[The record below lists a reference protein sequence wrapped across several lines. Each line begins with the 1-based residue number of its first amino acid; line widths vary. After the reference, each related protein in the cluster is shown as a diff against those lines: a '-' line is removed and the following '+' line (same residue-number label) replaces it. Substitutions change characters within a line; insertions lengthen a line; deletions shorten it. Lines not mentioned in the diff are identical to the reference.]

1 MPALSSLNPALSY
14 KSVTVYILDDVA
26 PKKSKLA
33 ADSADDSDEDMEFNQ
48 HKVNCAKV
56 RWFFEIYTDY
66 KVKGVRLP
74 PESEPNDFYE
84 YWEKELKRKGFED
97 LVVIYYHGRAGKLR
111 TKHCL

>member
-74 PESEPNDFYE
+74 PESEPNDF
-84 YWEKELKRKGFED
+84 
-97 LVVIYYHGRAGKLR
+97 
-111 TKHCL
+111 